1 MVSQSPRYLIR
12 MENLRVDVGN
22 VDKDIKRIR
31 KWNKDGVLWQLLGC
45 V

>member
-1 MVSQSPRYLIR
+1 

-31 KWNKDGVLWQLLGC
+31 KWNRD
-45 V
+45 